1 MKDIKVFL
9 KKKNKTSDNTVMN
22 DKKIRS
28 KIHQKMKDRSWFSIG
43 EEI

>member
-22 DKKIRS
+22 DT